1 MPAST
6 YALSIARGKT
16 LEQVMLYSYPYL
28 TYRPI
33 SALLSSAPV
42 RFTVANH
49 GIPENWPIRVQGVTS
64 PVQLNTEE
72 DKVVQAF
79 IVDENTIELNALDAS
94 TWGTFE
100 ASGHV
105 VFKTPAALA
114 GWVFR
119 MQVRTSIGGDV
130 LLSLSSDPADGAD
143 GDILVDTAQS
153 SFTLILPAAITAAIE
168 WKGGVYDIEAI
179 RPDGSVVSVIAPSP
193 ITVEPEITV
202 WA

>member
-1 MPAST
+1 MAAQT
-6 YALSIARGKT
+6 FNLSIARGKT
-16 LEQVMLYSYPYL
+16 LEQVMLYSHPHL

-33 SALLSSAPV
+33 SALLTSAPV

-49 GIPENWPIRVQGVTS
+49 GIPENWPVRIQGITS
-64 PVQLNTEE
+64 PTQLNTEE
-72 DKVVQAF
+72 GKVVQAF
-79 IVDENTIELNALDAS
+79 IVDANTIELNEMDAS
-94 TWGTFE
+94 SWGTFE
-100 ASGHV
+100 VSGHV
-105 VFKTPAALA
+105 VFKTPVVLT

-119 MQVRTSIGGDV
+119 MQVRSSVGGDV

-153 SFTLILPAAITAAIE
+153 SFTLVLPAAVTAAIE

-193 ITVEPEITV
+193 IIVEPEITV

>member
-1 MPAST
+1 MTAQT
-6 YALSIARGKT
+6 FNLSIARGKT

-33 SALLSSAPV
+33 SALLTSAPV

-72 DKVVQAF
+72 GKFVQAF

-94 TWGTFE
+94 TWGSFE
-100 ASGHV
+100 VSGHI
-105 VFKTPAALA
+105 VFKTPVALS

-119 MQVRTSIGGDV
+119 MQVRTSVGGDI

-143 GDILVDTAQS
+143 GNILVDTEQS
-153 SFTLILPAAITAAIE
+153 SFTLILPAEITAAIE

-179 RPDGSVVSVIAPSP
+179 RPDGSVVSFIAPSP